1 MDEEEPTPEYTLQQL
16 IREVP
21 ESLQCVIDGYTFYL
35 LWKSICDNGTNLVDE
50 TLFPGFEYNGFIE
63 ERYKI
68 TFISRNNASISINL
82 NIYNC
87 YTSVSELGLWR
98 LCFTKEENPHALN
111 KFNNYIQATIID
123 IRLQQFFYEHYEDLK
138 YVPLHYVSSKFYF
151 NRYRL
156 ISNNSPLNPN
166 GAIPCKQVTAYEN
179 RLINNVGRSKL
190 LEPQTTR
197 DLMSDKLRNEYER
210 VEYISL
216 FAYDVNF
223 HVAEEINNIEGK
235 IEIYNIVTQNKI
247 NGKILHFNVMYF
259 NINCGPKSSFT
270 NHVGASIINIVDNE
284 AKIMQFGLLD
294 FYYSENSRF
303 DSQKY
308 VTKPLNYKDG
318 AERWELP
325 IIDFNNSLYILSTD
339 LSNPFFPLAEF
350 IQQKTIAPPA
360 AEDAMANMTV
370 VSGSEKADAKAG
382 GKRKTRKLKRQ
393 KIRKN
398 KKSRKLMK

>member
-1 MDEEEPTPEYTLQQL
+1 M
-16 IREVP
+16 
-21 ESLQCVIDGYTFYL
+21 
-35 LWKSICDNGTNLVDE
+35 
-50 TLFPGFEYNGFIE
+50 
-63 ERYKI
+63 
-68 TFISRNNASISINL
+68 

-197 DLMSDKLRNEYER
+197 DLMSDKLRNEYEI